1 MTIASFVPKC
11 GFKFISV
18 SCANKKLRTSG
29 LANHT
34 GVRESNSIL
43 LLFTPVCYPLLYG
56 PSITLYPLPLLYGP
70 IHYSMAPTLL
80 YGPSITLWPPPLL
93 YGSSITLWPPLH
105 YSIAPHYVRHCV
117 AFLHQRVINVDC
129 QSDCFAS
136 SNKYT
141 D

>member
-93 YGSSITLWPPLH
+93 YGSSITLWPPPPLL
-105 YSIAPHYVRHCV
+105 YCPSFCET
-117 AFLHQRVINVDC
+117 LC
-129 QSDCFAS
+129 CFSAS
-136 SNKYT
+136 KGNKC
-141 D
+141 